1 MIEFK
6 GFMQAT
12 NAEYNLAVGNG
23 TAKGYLWFVRDI
35 DENGAPDPK
44 TSKICFGSRKYA
56 DVNDIIDSTLS
67 ITGNDVD

>member
-1 MIEFK
+1 MSDIGE
-6 GFMQAT
+6 
-12 NAEYNLAVGNG
+12 NG
-23 TAKGYLWFVRDI
+23 T
-35 DENGAPDPK
+35 PDSK